1 MKSRMQEE
9 SKDEIETE
17 DYIPYNEIDK
27 LQNMG
32 INAADLTK
40 LKTAG
45 IFLSF
50 PSFSQV
56 LIRILH
62 SHVTSYGNSKGSLER
77 ERNL

>member
-1 MKSRMQEE
+1 MKNSNRMQEE

-17 DYIPYNEIDK
+17 EFIPYNEIDK

-45 IFLSF
+45 PNIPL
-50 PSFSQV
+50 FSYCN
-56 LIRILH
+56 RILH
-62 SHVTSYGNSKGSLER
+62 CDVSCNGNKKRLIER
-77 ERNL
+77 KRNF